1 MAIKLSGAT
10 VINDNRQIENAGP
23 IGIGTTV
30 GSVNVDLS
38 IVTAKDHPLFMHST
52 DSAAGVVLSDS
63 TAAWKYLLIDN
74 IFKIKAN
81 GEPGSHNALGSGT
94 VLVLDQYG
102 KLGLGTNTDPS
113 ASLQVRQQSD
123 NSTYGIRLTR
133 QAELA
138 SYTQWIDNGARYNIG
153 YSNPVGTAS
162 TKATLVINGQEHR
175 LGIGTIPT
183 VPLEVEDI
191 GLSRT
196 IARFKANLGT
206 NNNRALTIKGP
217 ETDSDTAPFKIETGN
232 SLNLLVDNT
241 LGIHLD
247 STGQVGIR
255 TDTIGREI
263 HLGDR
268 VQVGDDGSDN
278 YQMTVGTGVST
289 RSGLLINM
297 DNISN
302 DGHPGTTYGL
312 LIDIDSNRQD
322 VITANRNKYGLFVD
336 YDTRNAPNASHTG
349 KQINFYGVR
358 GDLTI
363 NDQTGISTSEITVIT
378 GGWFRAKVDSP
389 GYVNTAYGLR
399 GQFQTGNNDDET
411 SWKVNN
417 AYGVH
422 AMCNNDSDT
431 TEYHNSYGV
440 YSWVLQDDLGTFNN
454 AYGVYSRMDR
464 DAGIA
469 RTGYAF
475 YSTFEGTWDEKYGL
489 YTNDEDKN
497 YISSK
502 LGIGNTNPTT
512 ELDVE
517 GDVYVSS
524 QLGIGTVNNTGSEAL
539 MIAAG
544 ADATGI
550 NLYPATGNNYT
561 RFTFDAYRTGT
572 GQAIGQIQ
580 WHNNNSV
587 LSEVRGI
594 TDLSGTDRGR
604 IDFRNQGTTM
614 FSVDAANH
622 LVFKANTATFIDGG
636 YTHEM
641 GFVTNNV
648 PSLWVTYEG
657 SSPRVGVGSTSTS
670 HPFTINSN
678 EATLLKGI
686 RPGVNAG
693 IALESSGGNVNFGTN
708 SDGDYVVST
717 DPNLSSGSFMLKSD
731 RSTGDLSIGGNLVV
745 TAGNGID
752 FSATNDGSGGSN
764 VSEVF
769 DDYEEG
775 DWTPGFYDV
784 NSGGTAATAT
794 GTIAGSYTRIGR
806 LVTLSLTVTNLESTG
821 MVGTRQV
828 YIRDLPYTVKSL
840 SGTQRWTAAADYT
853 GIDDSASTGGGG
865 TLVATIQDATDY
877 IRLTNNKSDGDSN
890 NDQVLWSEISSG
902 VTDIRFSI
910 TYMQG

>member
-1 MAIKLSGAT
+1 MAIKLSGST

-52 DSAAGVVLSDS
+52 DSGASVVLSDS
-63 TAAWKYLLIDN
+63 TAAWKYQLVDN
-74 IFKIKAN
+74 VFKIKAN
-81 GEPGSHNALGSGT
+81 GESGAHNALGSGT
-94 VLVLDQYG
+94 VVVLDQYG
-102 KLGLGTNTDPS
+102 KLGIGTGTDPS
-113 ASLQVRQQSD
+113 ASLQIKQQSD

-138 SYTQWIDNGARYNIG
+138 SYTQWIDNEARYNVG

-162 TKATLVINGQEHR
+162 TKATLVVNGQQHR
-175 LGIGTIPT
+175 LGIGTIPS
-183 VPLEVEDI
+183 VPLEVEGR
-191 GLSRT
+191 GLDTS

-206 NNNRALTIKGP
+206 YDNRALLIKGP
-217 ETDSDTAPFKIETGN
+217 ETDSDTDPFKIETGN
-232 SLNLLVDNT
+232 SLNLLVNSI
-241 LGIHLD
+241 LGIRLD
-247 STGQVGIR
+247 STAQVGIR
-255 TDTIGREI
+255 TDFPGREI

-268 VQVGDDGSDN
+268 VQVGEDGSDN

-302 DGHPGTTYGL
+302 DGHPGSTYGIL
-312 LIDIDSNRQD
+312 VDIDSNTQD

-349 KQINFYGVR
+349 NQITYYGVR
-358 GDLTI
+358 GDMTV
-363 NDQTGISTSEITVIT
+363 NDQTGISTSEISTIT
-378 GGWFRAKVDSP
+378 GGWFRARVDSP

-399 GQFQTGNNDDET
+399 GQFQTGNNTDGT

-417 AYGVH
+417 AYAVH

-454 AYGVYSRMDR
+454 AYGVYSRMDH

-475 YSTFEGTWDEKYGL
+475 YSTFQGTWSEKYGL

-524 QLGIGTVNNTGSEAL
+524 QLGIGTVNNTGNEAL

-580 WHNNNSV
+580 WHNNDSKLV
-587 LSEVRGI
+587 EIRGI
-594 TDLSGTDRGR
+594 TDTSGTDKGR
-604 IDFRNQGTTM
+604 IDFRNSSSTL
-614 FSVDAANH
+614 FSINDANH
-622 LVFKANTATFIDGG
+622 LLFKGNTATFIDGG

-641 GFVTNNV
+641 GFVTNGV
-648 PSLWVTYEG
+648 PSLWVTYDG

-678 EATLLKGI
+678 DATLIKGI

-693 IALESSGGNVNFGTN
+693 ISLESDGGSVNFGSNT
-708 SDGDYVVST
+708 DGDYVVST

-775 DWTPGFYDV
+775 DWTPGFYD
-784 NSGGTAATAT
+784 STTGGTSATAT
-794 GTIAGSYTRIGR
+794 GTIAGTYTRVGR
-806 LVTLSLTVTNLESTG
+806 LVTLSLTVTNLTTTG
-821 MVGTRQV
+821 KSGTF
-828 YIRDLPYTVKSL
+828 YIRDLPYTVQSL
-840 SGTQRWTAAADYT
+840 SGTQRWTASVDYA

-890 NDQVLWSEISSG
+890 NDQVQWSELSDG
-902 VTDIRFSI
+902 VTDVRFSI

>member
-1 MAIKLSGAT
+1 MAIKLSGST

-52 DSAAGVVLSDS
+52 DSGASVVLSDS
-63 TAAWKYLLIDN
+63 TSAWKYSLVDN
-74 IFKIKAN
+74 IFKIRTN
-81 GEPGSHNALGSGT
+81 GESGAHNATGSDT
-94 VLVLDQYG
+94 RLVLDQYG
-102 KLGLGTNTDPS
+102 KLGLGTNTSPN
-113 ASLQVRQQSD
+113 ASLQVRQESD

-133 QAELA
+133 SAELA
-138 SYTQWIDNGARYNIG
+138 SYTHWIDNEARYNVG

-162 TKATLVINGQEHR
+162 TKATLVINGQQHR
-175 LGIGTIPT
+175 LGIGTIPS
-183 VPLEVEDI
+183 VPLEVEGR
-191 GLSRT
+191 GLDKD
-196 IARFKANLGT
+196 IARFKADLGT
-206 NNNRALTIKGP
+206 NNNRALLITGP
-217 ETDSDTAPFKIETGN
+217 DTDSDTAPFKIQTGN
-232 SLNLLVDNT
+232 SLNLLVDDE
-241 LGIHLD
+241 LGIRLD

-255 TDTIGREI
+255 TDVIERGI

-268 VQVGDDGSDN
+268 VQVGEDGSDS
-278 YQMTVGTGVST
+278 YQMSVGTGDST
-289 RSGLLINM
+289 RSGLLINL
-297 DNISN
+297 DNLSN
-302 DGHPGTTYGL
+302 DGGPGVTYGL
-312 LIDIDSNRQD
+312 LLDIDSNSQD
-322 VITANRNKYGLFVD
+322 VITGSRNKYGLYVD
-336 YDTRNAPNASHTG
+336 YDTNNPPNASHSGNQVTY
-349 KQINFYGVR
+349 YGVR
-358 GDLTI
+358 GDLTV
-363 NDQTGISTSEITVIT
+363 NDQPGISTSEITTIT
-378 GGWFRAKVDSP
+378 GGWFRGRVDSP

-399 GQFQTGNNDDET
+399 GQFQTANNDDGT

-422 AMCNNDSDT
+422 GMVVNDSDT
-431 TEYHNSYGV
+431 TEYHQTYGV
-440 YSWVLQDDLGTFNN
+440 YSWVLQDDGGTFNN
-454 AYGVYSRMDR
+454 AYGVYSRMDH

-475 YSTFEGTWDEKYGL
+475 YSTFEGTWSEKYGL
-489 YTNDEDKN
+489 YTTDEDKN

-539 MIAAG
+539 MIAAA

-550 NLYPATGNNYT
+550 NLYPSTGNNYT
-561 RFTFDAYRTGT
+561 RFTFDGYRTGT

-594 TDLSGTDRGR
+594 TDLSGTDKGR
-604 IDFRNQGTTM
+604 IDFRNNGSTM

-622 LVFKANTATFIDGG
+622 LVFKGNVGTFIDGG

-641 GFVTNNV
+641 GFVVNSI

-670 HPFTINSN
+670 HPFTVYSN
-678 EATLLKGI
+678 EATLFKGI

-693 IALESSGGNVNFGTN
+693 IALESSGGNVNFGSN
-708 SDGDYVVST
+708 SDGDAVIST
-717 DPNLSSGSFMLKSD
+717 DPNLSAAGFMLKSD
-731 RSTGDLSIGGNLVV
+731 RSTGDLTIGGNLVV

-752 FSATNDGSGGSN
+752 FSATSDGDNGGFGATPN
-764 VSEVF
+764 EVF

-775 DWTPGFYDV
+775 DWTPGFYDTA
-784 NSGGTAATAT
+784 SGGTSAS
-794 GTIAGSYTRIGR
+794 GSNIAGTYTKIGR
-806 LVTLSLTVTNLESTG
+806 LVTLSLTVSNLITTG
-821 MVGTRQV
+821 KSGNF
-828 YIRDLPYTVKSL
+828 YIRDLPYTVNSL
-840 SGTQRWTAAADYT
+840 GGTQRWTAAADYA
-853 GIDDSASTGGGG
+853 GIDNTAGGGGG
-865 TLVATIQDATDY
+865 TLVATIQDSTDY
-877 IRLTNNKSDGDSN
+877 IRLIDNKSDGDSN
-890 NDQVLWSEISSG
+890 NDLVQWSELNDG